1 MALPRGIIPVLQT
14 PFGEDGGIDYDS
26 LGRLI
31 DDAVEGGAVGF
42 LSPAVASEVG
52 TLTGD
57 ERDALCRFV
66 HARIGGRAALIAG
79 CSSVDADECAR
90 LARGAE
96 AAGADAFLVAAPET
110 LLADDEGLVRFMR
123 QAAGD
128 VRLPLIVQD
137 LDWTGGGVAM
147 ATLLRLRDE
156 IPQLAGIKIET
167 VPAGPKYTLAREA
180 FGAVFHIS
188 GGWATPQMIEAMDR
202 GVDGLIPEASMVRVY
217 DAIWRLHETGRR
229 REAVELFRTFVPILT
244 FSNQEIHL
252 SIAMFK
258 RLLVR
263 KGIFAGAGM
272 RAGGFEWD
280 ECNLRIADELIEYY
294 LELEADVKG
303 TGGDGAGG
311 GGRTHMPVKGAGF

>member
-14 PFGEDGGIDYDS
+14 PFGEDGGIDYES

-52 TLTGD
+52 TLTGE
-57 ERDALCRFV
+57 ERDALGRFV

-79 CSSVDADECAR
+79 CSSVDSDECAR

-137 LDWTGGGVAM
+137 LDWTGGGVPM

-156 IPQLAGIKIET
+156 IPQFAGIKIET

-180 FGAVFHIS
+180 FGAGFHIS

-202 GVDGLIPEASMVRVY
+202 G
-217 DAIWRLHETGRR
+217 
-229 REAVELFRTFVPILT
+229 
-244 FSNQEIHL
+244 
-252 SIAMFK
+252 
-258 RLLVR
+258 
-263 KGIFAGAGM
+263 
-272 RAGGFEWD
+272 
-280 ECNLRIADELIEYY
+280 
-294 LELEADVKG
+294 
-303 TGGDGAGG
+303 
-311 GGRTHMPVKGAGF
+311 